1 MRRVAIATLGCKV
14 NQYDSDA
21 LALEFGRAGFEVVP
35 FSDRADV
42 YVVNTCTVT
51 QIGDK
56 KSRQLI
62 RRAHAA
68 NPEAVIVATGCY
80 VQASPREAAAIP
92 GVSVVSGTSDRAGIV
107 LPVNPLYGSGSTVWR
122 CRSSVGESRVL
133 AVPVTGI
140 PEGYKVR

>member
-21 LALEFGRAGFEVVP
+21 LALEFRKAGFEVVP
-35 FSDRADV
+35 FADRADV

-62 RRAHAA
+62 RRAHAK
-68 NPEAVIVATGCY
+68 NPDAVIVAAGCY
-80 VQASPREAAAIP
+80 VQASPSEAAAIP
-92 GVSVVSGTSDRAGIV
+92 GVAVVSGTQDRAGIV
-107 LPVNPLYGSGSTVWR
+107 RAVIGLTEREGAPAVLVSDIGE
-122 CRSSVGESRVL
+122 CRSMRNSF
-133 AVPVTGI
+133 
-140 PEGYKVR
+140 